1 MNDIFQICQSVWSP
15 QSVVSE
21 IEKHCIAYL
30 RLAAVLKFHL
40 YDEPLPNLQPNVG
53 TTKAHSTL
61 LHKTLYIY
69 QFRTI
74 SENTCRHNEHMDV
87 FGNSF

>member
-53 TTKAHSTL
+53 TTKAHST
-61 LHKTLYIY
+61 
-69 QFRTI
+69 
-74 SENTCRHNEHMDV
+74 
-87 FGNSF
+87 